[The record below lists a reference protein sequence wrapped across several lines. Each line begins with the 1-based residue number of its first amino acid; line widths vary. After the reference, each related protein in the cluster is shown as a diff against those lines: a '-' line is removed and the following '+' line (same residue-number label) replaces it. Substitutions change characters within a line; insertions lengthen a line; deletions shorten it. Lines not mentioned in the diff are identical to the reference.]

1 MALGK
6 VKKMRLFVVV
16 VLFCLFSFNVS
27 ALTFKTGE
35 TISPKNASTREES
48 AVSPSFFVPYD
59 IWQSYD
65 NASHEMRAEICGYTE
80 GYSTALDLVPTPIPK
95 RIKGLNSRMD
105 NFRSVEGFVELD
117 EFVRRLPKFVARA
130 HANGAEN
137 HLSSALAAL
146 DMVAEAQGWVD
157 TKSCTKDGYYSECE
171 RAWKQK
177 DGQDLAESMDFSA
190 AQVRIMHLYYM
201 YKALLNADFRDDVR
215 LKKIDEWFEIFIQ
228 RNKRVNEVFFGLD
241 LGWHWPAFA
250 ALYEADKQEAAA
262 LASKMVKE
270 IDMLVLDD
278 GSLKDRTTR
287 GNRALWYHYEAIGET
302 FISIEIA
309 RNLGV
314 EIPTELEEK
323 LLKSVEIFIN
333 GFEDPSTLDKWASK
347 AHNSIYK
354 TGEQKFNNTLA
365 SLKWANSWF
374 YIFQYRY
381 PQHPASNKL
390 KSYLKRARDPL
401 VTDGMVGLGLGC
413 IYEVA
418 NQNR

>member
-1 MALGK
+1 
-6 VKKMRLFVVV
+6 MRLFVIAA
-16 VLFCLFSFNVS
+16 LFCLFSFNVS
-27 ALTFKTGE
+27 ALTFKSGE
-35 TISPKNASTREES
+35 TISSKNVSAVEES
-48 AVSPSFFVPYD
+48 TVSPSFFVPYD
-59 IWQSYD
+59 VWQSYD
-65 NASHEMRAEICGYTE
+65 NASHEMRAEICGYAAR
-80 GYSTALDLVPTPIPK
+80 YSKALDLVPNPIPK
-95 RIKGLNSRMD
+95 RVKGLNSRMD
-105 NFRSVEGFVELD
+105 NARSVEGFIELD

-130 HANGAEN
+130 HANGAED

-146 DMVAEAQGWVD
+146 DLVAEAQGWVE

-171 RAWKQK
+171 PAWKQK
-177 DGQDLAESMDFSA
+177 DGQDLAESMDFSSV
-190 AQVRIMHLYYM
+190 QVRIMHLFYM
-201 YKALLNADFRDDVR
+201 YKALLSDDFSEDTR
-215 LKKIDEWFEIFIQ
+215 LKNIDAWFDVFIQ
-228 RNKRVNEVFFGLD
+228 RNKRVSDVYFGLD

-250 ALYEADKQEAAA
+250 ALYETDKQEAAR
-262 LASKMVKE
+262 LASKMIKE
-270 IDMLVLDD
+270 LDMLVLDD
-278 GSLKDRTTR
+278 GSLKDRTIR

-314 EIPTELEEK
+314 EIPPVLEEK

-354 TGEQKFNNTLA
+354 PGEQKFNNTLA
-365 SLKWANSWF
+365 SLRWANSWF

-390 KSYLKRARDPL
+390 KSYLKGAKDSL